1 MLLLRE
7 YETWL
12 SAHRQHALSIGG
24 NGALHTHRNSYL
36 QAFVF
41 RQLGF
46 LFVHFNCMWLRL
58 HYIYNWMFV
67 LLAVWHCSIRISFST
82 FCFLFS
88 KLLMLLNFVVPAIL
102 ICLWKWDECWTRT
115 TADFWLCKKCLLCG
129 DGARRSYSSLVH
141 FHYIYARL
149 FKNWSDPQ
157 HLACKKK
164 LTARFVVPSWIVSSL
179 C

>member
-115 TADFWLCKKCLLCG
+115 TADFGSVKNVYYVEMAHVVVIRHWCISNTFTHVCSRTGAIHNTWRAKK
-129 DGARRSYSSLVH
+129 
-141 FHYIYARL
+141 
-149 FKNWSDPQ
+149 N
-157 HLACKKK
+157 
-164 LTARFVVPSWIVSSL
+164 
-179 C
+179 